1 MSRTVMGDFG
11 SRESAERAVAA
22 LRAAGVSTS
31 DISVIVERPREESVH
46 RREADDLSG
55 GALSGA
61 GSGAILG
68 GLAGWTL
75 HLGLFDLFG
84 LGRFAARYGTGATV
98 AGTLI
103 GAVLLG
109 LLGAIAGL
117 TFGRETRTVQP
128 ADILLT
134 VRGTSAPGERIEQI
148 MRENDALNVQSGD
161 DPATGGGASA
171 DAVFRPDAGGS
182 EPTPVGG
189 HAAQGTPMVRE
200 GQDVR
205 TLDDEKLGEVGEVSG
220 DYFTVKRGFLHDDL
234 YIPFEQ
240 LHEMRGE
247 TLYVNAVR
255 DEVQL
260 KGWQDAPLHREH
272 DGGHDPTRP

>member
-22 LRAAGVSTS
+22 LRAAGVGTA

-46 RREADDLSG
+46 RRESADLGG

-84 LGRFAARYGTGATV
+84 LGGFAARYGTGATV
-98 AGTLI
+98 AGALI

-117 TFGRETRTVQP
+117 TFGRETRTV
-128 ADILLT
+128 
-134 VRGTSAPGERIEQI
+134 
-148 MRENDALNVQSGD
+148 
-161 DPATGGGASA
+161 
-171 DAVFRPDAGGS
+171 
-182 EPTPVGG
+182 
-189 HAAQGTPMVRE
+189 
-200 GQDVR
+200 
-205 TLDDEKLGEVGEVSG
+205 
-220 DYFTVKRGFLHDDL
+220 
-234 YIPFEQ
+234 
-240 LHEMRGE
+240 
-247 TLYVNAVR
+247 
-255 DEVQL
+255 
-260 KGWQDAPLHREH
+260 
-272 DGGHDPTRP
+272 